1 MGLGLG
7 VEVRARARAR
17 VGVRGPV
24 LTGDAARGVQFPEHD
39 DEAQQVTEV
48 PGDAEEVHKHGCAG
62 GWHGVRFLSLP
73 ICSFTATQVDER
85 ARSVGGQGE
94 VLRDP
99 MPRTSLHNH
108 VTHNILERDDVVF
121 RR

>member
-1 MGLGLG
+1 MG

-48 PGDAEEVHKHGCAG
+48 PGDAEEVHEHDCAG
-62 GWHGVRFLSLP
+62 GWHGVVRFLSLT
-73 ICSFTATQVDER
+73 ICSFTATQAACGR
-85 ARSVGGQGE
+85 ALLAAGKGK
-94 VLRDP
+94 
-99 MPRTSLHNH
+99 
-108 VTHNILERDDVVF
+108 
-121 RR
+121 